1 MKNEQSKRRE
11 KINFPSEDRGWIALQ
26 ERVIAIAGKPIEDL
40 SPDEET
46 AVFSVLRD
54 EEKSALRNYLD
65 RTRYCGLKD
74 ELARPALQWFDVTIS
89 WPWLAGE
96 QTRTMR
102 VEATDEDS
110 ACSKAV
116 EIALNGNESR
126 PQFKAWKTC

>member
-1 MKNEQSKRRE
+1 MKTKRRNGGL
-11 KINFPSEDRGWIALQ
+11 KFPREDRGWIALQ
-26 ERVIAIAGKPIEDL
+26 ERVIAITGKPIEDL
-40 SPDEET
+40 SSDEET

-65 RTRYCGLKD
+65 WTRYRSLKD
-74 ELARPALQWFDVTIS
+74 ELARPTLQWFDVTIS
-89 WPWLAGE
+89 WPWLSGR
-96 QTRTMR
+96 QTRTLR